1 MAMKIDND
9 GDIVDNVRDDDDD
22 VDHGSDKGGS
32 ALRRLEQLGGHIDG
46 LRSHSSTH
54 PFGCQCGQIFCL
66 RIVHLRCKIDLT
78 I

>member
-1 MAMKIDND
+1 MAMIIDND
-9 GDIVDNVRDDDDD
+9 GDIVDNDD

-54 PFGCQCGQIFCL
+54 PFGCQCGHIFCL
-66 RIVHLRCKIDLT
+66 RIVHLHCEIDLK